1 MLDTLPGGKGLKVL
15 FEKMLGIHSAVLII
29 TLTVARYLFRFSN
42 MGLVDLLQGLLFLLA
57 ACVLIATIAVTRS
70 RHDLKKRPW
79 QFIISM
85 IFLCTL
91 LAILITRGT
100 QGSVHQWSI
109 SWVTNLY
116 LGFTAFITI
125 FAHLITLAGR
135 ISPALVLPASFIV
148 VIIAGTALLL
158 TPRAT
163 VSGIS
168 PLDALFTSTS
178 ATCVTGLVVL
188 DTETDFTFV
197 GQFVILLLIQVGGL
211 GLMTFAAFFAV
222 SLGQNLGISDT
233 VNLARLMDSDFA
245 AEIKHILLSILIWT
259 LTIETAGAL
268 LLYNTWSGME
278 ELGWSTGETIWQSVF
293 HSISAFCN
301 AGFSLNSENLEG
313 FQSSPVTGIIIG
325 TLIVLGGLGFMLLT
339 TLGRNWIFKLRTGR
353 RKPLPVQARFV
364 LLITGILILAG
375 WVFFLAFEWNNTLEG
390 MTFMEK
396 LGNGYL
402 EAVSPRTAGF
412 NTVPTHQLLPVVKW
426 FFVILMFIG
435 ASPGGT
441 GGGVK
446 TTAIGLLFLSL
457 RSLLQRR
464 IRPEIWKRRIPIFDL
479 QRAGAVLIVGMATF
493 GLSSVLLLVTENC
506 SGDFSEM
513 DYIFESMSAFGTVG
527 LSTGVTGILTTAGR
541 WIIIVTMFIG
551 RIAPATLA
559 AATIRVRT
567 SRYSY
572 PEARITIG

>member
-1 MLDTLPGGKGLKVL
+1 LKVL

>member
-15 FEKMLGIHSAVLII
+15 FEKMLSIQSAVLII
-29 TLTVARYLFRFSN
+29 TLTVTRYLFRFSDVRF
-42 MGLVDLLQGLLFLLA
+42 VDLLQGLLFVLAVGVLA
-57 ACVLIATIAVTRS
+57 ATFAITRS
-70 RHDLKKRPW
+70 RHDLKRRPW
-79 QFIISM
+79 QFVISI
-85 IFLCTL
+85 IFLCALAATL
-91 LAILITRGT
+91 IFRGT
-100 QGSVHQWSI
+100 QGSIHQWSV
-109 SWVTNLY
+109 SWATNLY

-125 FAHLITLAGR
+125 FGYLINLTGR
-135 ISPALVLPASFIV
+135 ISPALVLPASFMI
-148 VIIAGTALLL
+148 VIIAGTALLM

-163 VSGIS
+163 TNGIS
-168 PLDALFTSTS
+168 PLNALFTSTS
-178 ATCVTGLVVL
+178 ATCVTGLVVV
-188 DTETDFTFV
+188 DTETDFTFI
-197 GQFVILLLIQVGGL
+197 GQLVILLLIQVGGL

-222 SLGQNLGISDT
+222 SLGQSLGISDT
-233 VNLARLMDSDFA
+233 VNIARLMDSDFA

-278 ELGWSTGETIWQSVF
+278 ELGWSTGETIWQSIF

-301 AGFSLNSENLEG
+301 AGFSLNSENLES
-313 FQSSPVTGIIIG
+313 FTSSPITGMIIG

-339 TLGRNWIFKLRTGR
+339 ILGRNWVFRMKTGR
-353 RKPLPVQARFV
+353 RQALPVQVRFV

-375 WVFFLAFEWNNTLEG
+375 WIFFLAFEWNNTLAG

-412 NTVPTHQLLPVVKW
+412 NTVPTNQLLPVVKW

-457 RSLLQRR
+457 RSLLQNR
-464 IRPEIWKRRIPIFDL
+464 IRPEIWNRRIPIFDL
-479 QRAGAVLIVGMATF
+479 QRAGAVLLVGMATF
-493 GLSSVLLLVTENC
+493 GLSSILLLVTENC
-506 SGDFSEM
+506 SGNFTEM

-527 LSTGVTGILTTAGR
+527 LSTGVTTVLSTAGR